1 MTTAALARTTF
12 ETSRLLEFF
21 TEKELTMQIGWPKVV

>member
-1 MTTAALARTTF
+1 MATTLQRSTF

-21 TEKELTMQIGWPKVV
+21 SKKELTMQIGQPRDL

>member
-1 MTTAALARTTF
+1 MTLSLERATF